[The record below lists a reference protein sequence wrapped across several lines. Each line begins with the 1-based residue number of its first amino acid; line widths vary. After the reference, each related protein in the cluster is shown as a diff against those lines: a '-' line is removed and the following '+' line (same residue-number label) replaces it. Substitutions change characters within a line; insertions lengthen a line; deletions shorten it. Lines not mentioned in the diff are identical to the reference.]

1 MYKRQILIF
10 VLILIVIVFLTV
22 VVLGVKIAGAMMAWV
37 VGLVLFIV
45 IVGGI
50 LCGEIRLPR
59 RKAAPKELSS

>member
-1 MYKRQILIF
+1 MKSLGNILIF

-50 LCGEIRLPR
+50 LYLVGRNR
-59 RKAAPKELSS
+59 RCRTE